1 MSGAREPIPQQ
12 EFLRRLQLVNLST
25 PGIRRANN
33 RQQVLTKS
41 LDRPVIV
48 SNTTSNGNHY
58 ERLSRG
64 KPQFDKFVIKA
75 QESRTREDI
84 EIENRFEDGVKRIT
98 AIHRDKRFQPLQRR
112 TPLLIERDQLP
123 LN

>member
-12 EFLRRLQLVNLST
+12 EFLRKLQIANLST

-33 RQQVLTKS
+33 RQQVLTRS
-41 LDRPVIV
+41 LDRPTIV
-48 SNTTSNGNHY
+48 SNNTNSGFHY

-64 KPQFDKFVIKA
+64 KPTFDKYVIKA
-75 QESRTREDI
+75 QESRTLEDI
-84 EIENRFEDGVKRIT
+84 EVEDRFEDGVKRIT

-112 TPLLIERDQLP
+112 TPLLISRDELS

>member
-1 MSGAREPIPQQ
+1 MAREPISDQT
-12 EFLRRLQLVNLST
+12 FLRRLQIANLST

-33 RQQVLTKS
+33 RQQVLTRS
-41 LDRPVIV
+41 LDRPEIV
-48 SNTTSNGNHY
+48 SNNTSNGNHY

-64 KPQFDKFVIKA
+64 KPQFDKYVIKA
-75 QESRTREDI
+75 QESHTREDI
-84 EIENRFEDGVKRIT
+84 EVEDRFDDGVKRIT

-112 TPLLIERDQLP
+112 TPLLISRDELP